1 MESWSA
7 PPLRVTT
14 NGWRFTG
21 GQSCTRNSCV
31 ETSQD
36 HFCAGI
42 KQPIF
47 SSAAEAMSRKPMRD
61 ILLEISRAYARS
73 IKPEDDGDVTRD
85 SLKKIL
91 RERMEAKAEG
101 RAASGPVYI

>member
-1 MESWSA
+1 MHQKLMCGDI
-7 PPLRVTT
+7 PR
-14 NGWRFTG
+14 
-21 GQSCTRNSCV
+21 
-31 ETSQD
+31 
-36 HFCAGI
+36 FCAGI

-73 IKPEDDGDVTRD
+73 IKPEDDGAVTRD

-101 RAASGPVYI
+101 RAASGPIYI